1 MPGLEIVATRASNLP
16 WQLVP
21 VHSAPQIRDGMNMTT
36 LLIVGATGLVGSRAM
51 TLALGDP
58 RVTRI
63 IAPTRRAL
71 PPRER
76 VTNPR
81 LDDLMAGSGVEEWRA
96 DGAICALG
104 TTRAA
109 AGSAAAF
116 RAVDYELVLEVARR
130 LREAGVGRFA
140 LVSALGAD
148 PRSLFLY
155 PRTKGEVEEA
165 IRALAFPSLT
175 ILRPGFLDGER
186 AERRPVERAMR
197 SVLNFASPLLP
208 RVARMSP
215 VTNVARQAI
224 EAAVAGEPG
233 AQIIGAAQLAEG
245 GS

>member
-1 MPGLEIVATRASNLP
+1 
-16 WQLVP
+16 
-21 VHSAPQIRDGMNMTT
+21 MTF
-36 LLIVGATGLVGSRAM
+36 
-51 TLALGDP
+51 ALSDP

-63 IAPTRRAL
+63 VAPTRRAM
-71 PPRER
+71 PPVER

-81 LDDLMAGSGVEEWRA
+81 LDELIAGAGGEEWRA

-116 RAVDYELVLEVARR
+116 RAVDYELVLLIARR

-140 LVSALGAD
+140 LVSSLGAD

-155 PRTKGEVEEA
+155 TRTKGEVEEA
-165 IRALAFPSLT
+165 IAALAFPSLT

-186 AERRPVERAMR
+186 AESRPVQRTVR
-197 SVLNFASPLLP
+197 NVLGFVSPLLP
-208 RVARMSP
+208 PVARISS
-215 VTNVARQAI
+215 VTNVARQLI

-233 AQIIGAAQLAEG
+233 THVIGAGRLAGG